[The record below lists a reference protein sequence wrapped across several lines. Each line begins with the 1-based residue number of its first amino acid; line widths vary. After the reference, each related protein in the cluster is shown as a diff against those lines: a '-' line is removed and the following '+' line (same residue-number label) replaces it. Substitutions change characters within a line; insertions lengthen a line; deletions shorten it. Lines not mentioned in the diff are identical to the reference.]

1 MRRPR
6 RRSMVSW
13 VLELPLRLLFALGVA
28 IVRLIILV
36 RSCLP
41 ASLLLLLCALIPLI
55 GFSFTQLEGLGSW
68 IMLAAALGLAFAA
81 GTLKK

>member
-6 RRSMVSW
+6 RRSIVSW
-13 VLELPLRLLFALGVA
+13 LFELPLRLVFALGVA
-28 IVRLIILV
+28 AVRLIILM
-36 RSCLP
+36 RRCLP
-41 ASLLLLLCALIPLI
+41 ASLLLLLCALVPLI

-68 IMLAAALGLAFAA
+68 IMLASALGLAFAA